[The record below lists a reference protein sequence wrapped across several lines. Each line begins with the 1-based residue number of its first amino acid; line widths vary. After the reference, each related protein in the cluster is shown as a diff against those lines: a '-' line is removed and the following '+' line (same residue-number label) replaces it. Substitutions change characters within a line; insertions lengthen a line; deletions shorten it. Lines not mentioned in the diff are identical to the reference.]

1 MDIEACRELII
12 HPCFKAMTNSSQYAT
27 RIGMLAVGLATIA
40 ISAVFIGMIWDF
52 LIALFLAA
60 VFSAMASP
68 LYEKVLSVLGDKKGI
83 AAAATLLI
91 LFICVLVPILAL
103 VYLAAIQAQELTTN
117 IVSFVQ
123 RVDVEGVQFE
133 APEWMPFGQELER
146 AGTITTS
153 KVGELAGSIAG
164 FFVSAVSAVTK
175 GTASFFLS
183 LFILIYAMVF
193 FLQEQTNVLAQLMHY
208 SGLSPASQERLI
220 ERTISI
226 SRATIKGTLVIG
238 VVQGALGGIG
248 FAVTGIP
255 GAAFWGAVIAVVSII
270 PGIGPPLILIPGV
283 IYLFVTGEIAY
294 AIGLALWTGLVVTTI
309 DNLLRPALVG
319 RDTQMHDLLILV
331 STLGGLAMFGAV
343 GLIIGPVLAGLFVT
357 IWEIF
362 QETFGDGKL
371 SDAQPK

>member
-208 SGLSPASQERLI
+208 S
-220 ERTISI
+220 
-226 SRATIKGTLVIG
+226 
-238 VVQGALGGIG
+238 
-248 FAVTGIP
+248 
-255 GAAFWGAVIAVVSII
+255 
-270 PGIGPPLILIPGV
+270 
-283 IYLFVTGEIAY
+283 
-294 AIGLALWTGLVVTTI
+294 
-309 DNLLRPALVG
+309 
-319 RDTQMHDLLILV
+319 
-331 STLGGLAMFGAV
+331 
-343 GLIIGPVLAGLFVT
+343 
-357 IWEIF
+357 
-362 QETFGDGKL
+362 
-371 SDAQPK
+371 

>member
-1 MDIEACRELII
+1 
-12 HPCFKAMTNSSQYAT
+12 
-27 RIGMLAVGLATIA
+27 MLAVGLTTIA
-40 ISAVFIGMIWDF
+40 ISALFIGMIWNF
-52 LIALFLAA
+52 LIALFLAGI
-60 VFSAMASP
+60 FSAMASP
-68 LYEKVLSVLGDKKGI
+68 LYEKVLSILGGRKGI
-83 AAAATLLI
+83 AAATTLLI
-91 LFICVLVPILAL
+91 LFICVLVPIIAL
-103 VYLAAIQAQELTTN
+103 VYLAAIQANELTTN
-117 IVSFVQ
+117 IASFVQ
-123 RVDVEGVQFE
+123 RVDVEGLQFNF
-133 APEWMPFGQELER
+133 PEWMPFGQELQR
-146 AGTITTS
+146 TGTITAS

-164 FFVSAVSAVTK
+164 FFVSAVSGVTK

-208 SGLSPASQERLI
+208 SGLSPASQKRLI

-283 IYLFVTGEIAY
+283 IYLYATGEIAY

-357 IWEIF
+357 IWEISR
-362 QETFGDGKL
+362 ETFGDI
-371 SDAQPK
+371 